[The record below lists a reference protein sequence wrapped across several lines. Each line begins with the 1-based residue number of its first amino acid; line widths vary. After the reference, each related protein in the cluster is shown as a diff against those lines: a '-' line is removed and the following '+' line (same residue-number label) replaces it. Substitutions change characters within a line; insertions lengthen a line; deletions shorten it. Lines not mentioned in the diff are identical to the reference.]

1 VSLNSNNLLIPE
13 LLRRYRSGETTPSKV
28 LATLSA
34 RAGAEPHDP
43 AWILRFADHTIAAQV
58 AALEGAFK
66 ASGADWSKFPLY
78 GIPFAIKDNIDYAR
92 LPTTAACPQFAYVPS
107 ESATVVKRLQ
117 AAGAICVGK
126 TNLDQFATGLNGTRS
141 PYGAVPNT
149 FNPLYVSGGSSSG
162 SASVVARGLVSFSLG
177 TDTAG
182 SGRVPAGFNNIVG
195 LKPTKGALSTAGVVP
210 ACRSQDVVSI
220 FALTTSDARTVWDAA
235 AGPDEAD
242 IYSRAEPAM
251 LPAGSNFSGALR
263 VGVPQDPEF
272 CGDALAAQSY
282 AAALERMQSLG
293 ATLVPFDLAPF
304 LEVARLLYEGP
315 WVAERFAAIE
325 TMFTTKPEAIYPV
338 VRGVIEKARGHNAVD
353 TFNAM
358 YRLEA
363 LRRQTAPLWERIDV
377 MLVPTSP
384 TIYTIDAMLSDP
396 VKKNSDFG
404 IYTNFVN
411 LLDLSA
417 IALPASLRP
426 DGLPAGITLIAPAWS
441 ERALCDVGGRWQ
453 AATRLSLGATG
464 IAYPVVEGDAANNG
478 SQSGS
483 QGNSP
488 AHGWVR
494 VAVVGA
500 HLSGMPLNHQL
511 TSRGARLV
519 SEARTSPAY
528 ALYALAGTVPPKP
541 GLARTGNGGTS
552 AAGTSIALELWD
564 MPLHRFGEFVAEVP
578 APLGIGNVEL
588 ASGEWVKGFICEPW
602 GITGAEDI
610 SHFGGWRAYIASKRA
625 ASADGNTTGKPD
637 STLST

>member
-1 VSLNSNNLLIPE
+1 MSPNSNNLLISE
-13 LLRRYRSGETTPSKV
+13 LLRRYRSGETTPPQV
-28 LATLSA
+28 LAALA
-34 RAGAEPHDP
+34 AKAAVQPHDP
-43 AWILRFADHTIAAQV
+43 AWILRFAEHTIGAQLE
-58 AALEGAFK
+58 ALDSAFK
-66 ASGADWSKFPLY
+66 LSGSDWAKFPLY
-78 GIPFAIKDNIDYAR
+78 GIPFAIKDNIDYAGQQ
-92 LPTTAACPQFAYVPS
+92 TTAACPQFAYVPA

-210 ACRSQDVVSI
+210 ACRSQDCVSI
-220 FALTTSDARTVWDAA
+220 FALTASDAQSVWTAASGADA
-235 AGPDEAD
+235 AD
-242 IYSRAEPAM
+242 IYSRAEPKVP
-251 LPAGSNFSGALR
+251 PAGFTLGANLR

-272 CGDALAAQSY
+272 CGDELAAKSY
-282 AAALERMQSLG
+282 AGALERMQALG
-293 ATLVPFDLAPF
+293 AKLVPFDLKPF

-325 TMFTTKPEAIYPV
+325 TMFTTKPEAIHPV
-338 VRGVIEKARGHNAVD
+338 VRAVIEKARNHTAVD

-363 LRRQTAPLWERIDV
+363 LRRQNAPMWDQIDV

-384 TIYTIDAMLSDP
+384 TIYTIEAMLADP

-426 DGLPAGITLIAPAWS
+426 DGLPSGITLIAPAWS
-441 ERALCDVGGRWQ
+441 ERALCDVGARWQ
-453 AATRLSLGATG
+453 ASTGLTLGATG
-464 IAYPVVEGDAANNG
+464 IAHPAVEENAARNG

-483 QGNSP
+483 QSNSP

-511 TSRGARLV
+511 ISRGARLV
-519 SEARTSPAY
+519 SEARTTASY

-541 GLARTGNGGTS
+541 GLARTSKGAAGP
-552 AAGTSIALELWD
+552 AGTSIALELWD
-564 MPLHRFGEFVAEVP
+564 MPMHRFGEFVAEVP

-588 ASGEWVKGFICEPW
+588 VSGEWVKGFICEPC
-602 GITGAEDI
+602 GIAGAEDI
-610 SHFGGWRAYIASKRA
+610 SHFGGWRAYIASK
-625 ASADGNTTGKPD
+625 SADNAAGSTAGKPG
-637 STLST
+637 STVSI